1 MFTAFVLQAA
11 LVLVPAPREK
21 DDADKGPGYL
31 GVGYTEDEGSFL
43 IEEVY
48 ENSPA
53 KKAGLMVGDRILK
66 LGGQKPA
73 TMDAFVRL
81 IVRTRPG
88 TVLDTEILRGDEKK
102 TIKVKIG
109 VRPTEL
115 ALPMEEPKDST
126 PPPPKDVPKK

>member
-31 GVGYTEDEGSFL
+31 GVMYSEDEGSFL

-53 KKAGLMVGDRILK
+53 KKAGLMPGDRILK
-66 LGGQKPA
+66 LGGQKLA
-73 TMDAFVRL
+73 DKNALARFV
-81 IVRTRPG
+81 IRTRPG
-88 TVLDTEILRGDEKK
+88 TMLDAEIQRGDEKK

-109 VRPTEL
+109 VRPTEV
-115 ALPMEEPKDST
+115 ALPQPEDPKEST
-126 PPPPKDVPKK
+126 PPPPKE